1 MNYRLIDGIN
11 YQDHSDALTRLA
23 TCWPSTPRCK
33 TDIDRA
39 DVTQRKF
46 VNCDTKAGAMTVTFG
61 TWTLETLALMAAG
74 GGLIGFLVGL
84 TGVGAGALMTPMLI
98 SGFGVSPAVAVGTDL
113 LFAAITKASAAWRH
127 HRMGH
132 VAWNILVWLA
142 AASLS
147 ASAATLGWLYLAAPE
162 TERLSEVI
170 RGVLA
175 VLLLA
180 SAIII
185 PLCPWVLRSRR
196 QGADALD
203 VVARRR
209 PTFITGLIL
218 GVLVTL
224 TSVGAGAI
232 GVAVL
237 SALYPSLVAR
247 RIVGTDI
254 VHAIPLSF
262 LSGLGHLGLGNVDWL
277 VLATLLAGSLPG
289 IAIGTR
295 LTGLLPDWIL
305 RLVLSAILLYAAY
318 LLLPFVLMLF
328 GAGSPA
334 P

>member
-1 MNYRLIDGIN
+1 M
-11 YQDHSDALTRLA
+11 
-23 TCWPSTPRCK
+23 
-33 TDIDRA
+33 
-39 DVTQRKF
+39 
-46 VNCDTKAGAMTVTFG
+46 
-61 TWTLETLALMAAG
+61 
-74 GGLIGFLVGL
+74 
-84 TGVGAGALMTPMLI
+84 
-98 SGFGVSPAVAVGTDL
+98 
-113 LFAAITKASAAWRH
+113 
-127 HRMGH
+127 
-132 VAWNILVWLA
+132 
-142 AASLS
+142 
-147 ASAATLGWLYLAAPE
+147 
-162 TERLSEVI
+162 
-170 RGVLA
+170 
-175 VLLLA
+175 
-180 SAIII
+180 
-185 PLCPWVLRSRR
+185 LRSRR

>member
-1 MNYRLIDGIN
+1 MMF
-11 YQDHSDALTRLA
+11 S
-23 TCWPSTPRCK
+23 
-33 TDIDRA
+33 
-39 DVTQRKF
+39 
-46 VNCDTKAGAMTVTFG
+46 FG
-61 TWTLETLALMAAG
+61 TWTLETLALMSVC
-74 GGLIGFLVGL
+74 GGLIGFLIGL

-98 SGFGVSPAVAVGTDL
+98 SGFGVNPAIAVGTDL

-127 HRMGH
+127 HQMGH

-147 ASAATLGWLYLAAPE
+147 ASLATLTWLYLAAPE
-162 TERLSEVI
+162 TSRLSEII

-175 VLLLA
+175 ILLVA
-180 SAIII
+180 SALII
-185 PLCPWVLRSRR
+185 PLCPWLLRSRR

-203 VVARRR
+203 VAVRRR

-237 SALYPSLVAR
+237 SALYPALVAR

-254 VHAIPLSF
+254 VHAIPLAF
-262 LSGLGHLGLGNVDWL
+262 LSGLGHLGLGNIDWL
-277 VLATLLAGSLPG
+277 ILAALLIGSLPG
-289 IAIGTR
+289 IAIGSR
-295 LTGLLPDWIL
+295 LTGLLPDWVL
-305 RLVLSAILLYAAY
+305 RLILSAILLYAAY
-318 LLLPFVLMLF
+318 LLLPFVLMLL
-328 GAGSPA
+328 GAGSPS